1 MTSSIPTP
9 PSSARVR
16 TFTLAVV
23 LWAFGLATTTLLVG
37 VWGRS
42 VTSATATLSESAL
55 AALDPDVVSDQ
66 IAGWL
71 LSETSSLPGVP
82 KSTAE
87 TVVRGVTGS
96 PKARIA
102 IESVVT
108 DVVNAAA
115 APAGS
120 QTVIDV
126 AAAIEP
132 LRPVLIASLEQA
144 GVDATAAEVDGFL
157 RQIEQLVLSSVERRA
172 PAGSIATARSTLTT
186 VMLVGAAGLAVFGV
200 AALRLSDDRPRM
212 MRSLANRL
220 IVSSLTFALF
230 LRIGAWA
237 VDPRGGRSPLRESG
251 AILLASNIATVL
263 MIAATGV
270 IVSSAMTLGIRRVKS
285 RRTGSSQTFDRSRGV
300 EPISPSAPDSLPDRT
315 PHPASV
321 R

>member
-1 MTSSIPTP
+1 MTSSTNTP
-9 PSSARVR
+9 ASSTRAR

-42 VTSATATLSESAL
+42 VTGATATLSESAL
-55 AALDPDVVSDQ
+55 AALDPDIVADQ

-71 LSETSSLPGVP
+71 ASEASSLPGVP
-82 KSTAE
+82 EPTVEA
-87 TVVRGVTGS
+87 VVRSVADS
-96 PKARIA
+96 PQARVA

-108 DVVNAAA
+108 DVVAAAA

-120 QTVIDV
+120 ETVIDV

-132 LRPVLIASLEQA
+132 LRPVLIAALEQA
-144 GVDATAAEVDGFL
+144 GVEASAAEVDGFL
-157 RQIEQLVLSSVERRA
+157 RQIGQLVLSSVEHNA

-200 AALRLSDDRPRM
+200 AALRLSDDRSRM

-251 AILLASNIATVL
+251 AILLASNTTTVL
-263 MIAATGV
+263 MIAAAGV
-270 IVSSAMTLGIRRVKS
+270 VVSGAMTLGIRRVKS
-285 RRTGSSQTFDRSRGV
+285 RRVGWEPEFSSSQPNDPV
-300 EPISPSAPDSLPDRT
+300 NPSTQDSLPDRT
-315 PHPASV
+315 RHRASV

>member
-1 MTSSIPTP
+1 M
-9 PSSARVR
+9 PSSSVRVR
-16 TFTLAVV
+16 TFALAVV

-42 VTSATATLSESAL
+42 VTNSTATLSESAL
-55 AALDPDVVSDQ
+55 AALDPDIVSDQ

-71 LSETSSLPGVP
+71 ASQASSLPGLP
-82 KSTAE
+82 DSTVEA
-87 TVVRGVTGS
+87 VVRGVADS
-96 PKARIA
+96 PEARVA

-108 DVVNAAA
+108 DVVDSAA

-120 QTVIDV
+120 ETVIDV

-144 GVDATAAEVDGFL
+144 GVAATAAEVDGFL
-157 RQIEQLVLSSVERRA
+157 RTLGGLVLSSVEQNA
-172 PAGSIATARSTLTT
+172 PAGSIATTRSTLTT
-186 VMLVGAAGLAVFGV
+186 VMLVGAAGLAVFGI
-200 AALRLSDDRPRM
+200 AALRLSDDRSRM

-220 IVSSLTFALF
+220 IVASLTFALF

-251 AILLASNIATVL
+251 AILLASNTATVL
-263 MIAATGV
+263 MIAAAGM
-270 IVSSAMTLGIRRVKS
+270 IVSGAMTLGIRRMKT
-285 RRTGSSQTFDRSRGV
+285 RRTVASQTFDGSQ
-300 EPISPSAPDSLPDRT
+300 ETAALSAQPRVPQPDRT
-315 PHPASV
+315 HHRASA